1 MDFIN
6 RGIASCFL
14 GAFFLVVSL
23 LAAGPVTAQTF
34 KGKHA
39 EVRLGLDLLGADL
52 WEELKID
59 DGYYRMA
66 GSRRLKLADG
76 GFNYGAGLGYDFA
89 LSERVVAGV
98 EATIDFST
106 AKNCLYGFYL
116 WNDLCLKA
124 GRDIGVGVR
133 AGVIIV
139 PRVLLFAKLGYANG
153 RVKVTGWDA
162 MQGRSYS
169 QAKTRGG
176 TRYGGGLEVP
186 VSDLIF
192 LKAEYTYT
200 DYSKWDAHFK
210 DGNIYIHDARLGF
223 DRHKTLL
230 SVGARF

>member
-6 RGIASCFL
+6 RRIASCFPVIS
-14 GAFFLVVSL
+14 FLVASL

-34 KGKHA
+34 TGKHA
-39 EVRLGLDLLGADL
+39 EVRLGFDLLGADL
-52 WEELKID
+52 WEEYKVD

-66 GSRRLKLADG
+66 GNRRFQLADG
-76 GFNYGAGLGYDFA
+76 GFNYGAGVGYDVA

-116 WNDLCLKA
+116 WSDLCLKA
-124 GRDIGVGVR
+124 GRDIGLGVR
-133 AGVIIV
+133 AGAIIV
-139 PRVLLFAKLGYANG
+139 PRVLLFAKFGYANG
-153 RVKVTGWDA
+153 RVKATGWN
-162 MQGRSYS
+162 MVLGRSYS
-169 QAKTRGG
+169 EAKTRGG

-186 VSDLIF
+186 VSDRIF

-200 DYSKWDAHFK
+200 EYSKWAVHFK

-230 SVGARF
+230 AVGARF